1 MCLARAIYSDSD
13 IYIIDDVLAALDAH
27 VGKSIFENLIVGRLA
42 GKTRLFITHAIHYA
56 RRAERIV
63 VMKNGE
69 IIETG
74 TAEQLTNRCFFIIS
88 LIR

>member
-13 IYIIDDVLAALDAH
+13 IYIIDDVLAALDSH
-27 VGKSIFENLIVGRLA
+27 VGKNIFENLIIGRLA

-56 RRAERIV
+56 KRAERIA

-69 IIETG
+69 IVEIG
-74 TAEQLTNRCFFIIS
+74 TAEELTNKCKN
-88 LIR
+88 LY